1 MAMIP
6 NFPQRLMDEHARW
19 HMSHMNRDVR
29 PGDGISFLRFHRSF
43 LRKALRWYKAQGLNL
58 QRVTPWSR
66 IPSAV
71 KATPGWDTQLQEAED
86 RIVERLGS
94 FKSSDELGR
103 FLLTSSLHDSIHV
116 LGSEVYGDPDFG
128 VIHRSPRSTLF
139 YRWHGLIERW
149 WRKYQ
154 QLNKSKKT
162 KTMKKKTMKKKT
174 MKKKTKK
181 PAR

>member
-1 MAMIP
+1 MAKIP

-29 PGDGISFLRFHRSF
+29 SGDGISFLRFHRRF
-43 LRKALRWYKAQGLNL
+43 LRKALRWYKGQGLDH
-58 QRVTPWSR
+58 QRVTAWSR
-66 IPSAV
+66 IPLAV
-71 KATPGWDTQLQEAED
+71 KATPGWDSQLQEAED
-86 RIVERLGS
+86 RMVKRLGS

-128 VIHRSPRSTLF
+128 VILRSPRSTLF
-139 YRWHGLIERW
+139 YRWHGLIDRW

-154 QLNKSKKT
+154 QLNKSKETKT
-162 KTMKKKTMKKKT
+162 KTKTVKS
-174 MKKKTKK
+174 
-181 PAR
+181 AR